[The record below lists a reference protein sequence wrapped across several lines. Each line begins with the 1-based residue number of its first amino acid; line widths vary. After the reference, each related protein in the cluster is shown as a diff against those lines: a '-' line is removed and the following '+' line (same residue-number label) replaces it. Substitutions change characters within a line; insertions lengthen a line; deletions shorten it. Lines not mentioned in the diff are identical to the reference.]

1 MKKRLILLVI
11 LVIVL
16 IIVVTASVIIINNL
30 EKNKLNLQ
38 ENGEGIVEEEIQN
51 QVKEEFVEVLDNG
64 IKQNISTKLKET
76 KVIDGLEISNID
88 FFMSNYQTIFRADIT
103 NKSGK
108 DTKARGINIIML
120 NKDGSVYT
128 TIPGVIN
135 DLKNGEKTKFET
147 AMTLDYANAYD
158 FRVEYQ

>member
-1 MKKRLILLVI
+1 MKKKLILLVI

-16 IIVVTASVIIINNL
+16 ITAITASVIIIKNL
-30 EKNKLNLQ
+30 ERNESN
-38 ENGEGIVEEEIQN
+38 IQN
-51 QVKEEFVEVLDNG
+51 VEDKIIPPDIPSQEKEEFVKILDNG
-64 IKQNISTKLKET
+64 IKQNISSKLKET

-108 DTKARGINIIML
+108 DTEARGINIIML
-120 NKDGSVYT
+120 NKDGGKYA

-135 DLKNGEKTKFET
+135 AMRNGEKTKFEAT
-147 AMTLDYANAYD
+147 LTLDFSNAYD
-158 FRVEYQ
+158 FRVEFQ